1 MGALL
6 NLFLRNGLKSRR
18 TWWMALLG
26 LFPVGVAIF
35 LWLVRPL
42 IEQREPPLWGLF
54 PPLGLMLFLNL
65 LLPLMTIFVGTAV
78 ITDEVEERTL
88 GYLLTRPVPR
98 GRIVLAKLA
107 AGFVTLGAVLALSL
121 LATYTVLVLG
131 EGVPAWGRNLG
142 LLLRAEGVL
151 LLGLAAYLA
160 LFSLLGGLFK
170 RAVWVGLLFAF
181 GWERLVAMLPGNI
194 KLATVIHYLHRLYPI
209 TEEGRGGDIRSL
221 VFGAPAPPRELS
233 EWTALMVLLALTAL
247 FTLLAARLLSWKE
260 YRLEQGE

>member
-1 MGALL
+1 MSALL

-26 LFPVGVAIF
+26 LFPVGAAML
-35 LWLVRPL
+35 LWLLNPL
-42 IEQREPPLWGLF
+42 IEKDGTTLWGLF
-54 PPLGLMLFLNL
+54 PPLGLMFFLNL

-88 GYLLTRPVPR
+88 AYLLTRPVPR
-98 GRIVLAKLA
+98 GRIVLAKLV
-107 AGFVTLGAVLALSL
+107 AGFLTLGTVLAVS
-121 LATYTVLVLG
+121 

-142 LLLRAEGVL
+142 LLLKAEGVL

-160 LFSLLGGLFK
+160 LFALLGGLFK

-181 GWERLVAMLPGNI
+181 GWERLVAMLPGNV

-209 TEEGRGGDIRSL
+209 TEQGRGGDIRSL
-221 VFGAPAPPRELS
+221 IFGAPAPPSEVSEL
-233 EWTALMVLLALTAL
+233 TALLVLLALTAL
-247 FTLLAARLLSWKE
+247 FALLAARLLSWKE

>member
-1 MGALL
+1 MSALL

-26 LFPVGVAIF
+26 LFPVGAAML
-35 LWLVRPL
+35 LWLLNPL
-42 IEQREPPLWGLF
+42 IEKDGTTLWGLF
-54 PPLGLMLFLNL
+54 PPLGLMFFLNL

-88 GYLLTRPVPR
+88 AYLLTRPVQR
-98 GRIVLAKLA
+98 GRIVLAKLV
-107 AGFVTLGAVLALSL
+107 AGFLTLGTVLALSL
-121 LATYTVLVLG
+121 LATYTVLVVS

-142 LLLRAEGVL
+142 LLLKAEGVL

-160 LFSLLGGLFK
+160 LFALLGGLFK

-181 GWERLVAMLPGNI
+181 GWERLVAMLPGNV

-209 TEEGRGGDIRSL
+209 TEQGRGGDIRSL
-221 VFGAPAPPRELS
+221 IFGAPAPPSEVSEL
-233 EWTALMVLLALTAL
+233 TALLVLLALTAL
-247 FTLLAARLLSWKE
+247 FALLAARLLSWKE